1 MKIFCLSIHNKNY
14 EQLKNLNLIPVGL
27 GKEQFDSNWLN
38 DKGENNISEKNP
50 NFGEYT
56 FHYNLWKN
64 KIIEND
70 YNNWIGFCT
79 YRRFWTKNVKEKL
92 NSYQELNKYIVKKKK
107 IQIGMILM

>member
-50 NFGEYT
+50 NFVNT
-56 FHYNLWKN
+56 LF
-64 KIIEND
+64 IIIYGKTKLLKMITITGLVFVPTE
-70 YNNWIGFCT
+70 GFGLKMLK
-79 YRRFWTKNVKEKL
+79 RN
-92 NSYQELNKYIVKKKK
+92 
-107 IQIGMILM
+107 